1 MPNETKS
8 TLAIDAVM
16 KKLIKK
22 DKNPNR
28 EMIRLLNFDVVICD
42 SKGKFIKAI
51 NNVPA
56 SIIYLHMYGN
66 HLDCY
71 DVGIQWEDRGLPNY
85 KDLGLFGSYWTNE
98 SFVEIEFDSPDKII
112 IRTKG
117 NGPIIN
123 ITFRYDKNDY
133 FK

>member
-1 MPNETKS
+1 MPYETKS

-16 KKLIKK
+16 KKLIEK

-42 SKGKFIKAI
+42 SKGKFNKTI

-56 SIIYLHMYGN
+56 SIDYRRMYVN
-66 HLDCY
+66 QKDCY
-71 DVGIQWEDRGLPNY
+71 DVGIHWEDAGLPNY
-85 KDLGLFGSYWTNE
+85 KDLGLYGSYWTNE
-98 SFVEIEFDSPDKII
+98 TYVEFEFDSPNKIV

-117 NGPIIN
+117 DGPIMN
-123 ITFRYDKNDY
+123 ITFRYEKDDY